1 MKSGRFLSCLE
12 ADDIEKKINELTKY
26 LVRAMSSHSYY
37 LISIIVYIFSKL
49 KLNDDAIR
57 QLESKRFLD
66 TVNTFVLEFAEKK
79 EADGTR
85 VRDNVY
91 FTNIVYYML
100 GFFLDHIDNNSAD
113 FGRE

>member
-1 MKSGRFLSCLE
+1 M
-12 ADDIEKKINELTKY
+12 
-26 LVRAMSSHSYY
+26 
-37 LISIIVYIFSKL
+37 
-49 KLNDDAIR
+49 
-57 QLESKRFLD
+57 
-66 TVNTFVLEFAEKK
+66 LEFAEKK

-113 FGRE
+113 FGRG

>member
-1 MKSGRFLSCLE
+1 MKSCRFLSCLE

-49 KLNDDAIR
+49 KLSDGAI
-57 QLESKRFLD
+57 QQFASKFVD
-66 TVNTFVLEFAEKK
+66 TVNAFVLEFAEKK
-79 EADGTR
+79 EADGAR

-113 FGRE
+113 FGRG